1 MYVQT
6 LNSFLHHDK
15 YLAWEE
21 LSSERLR
28 MGTFP
33 THLAQAVVYSVSI
46 ERLKFDFST
55 EMVIADQA
63 DFVPLT
69 RSKVS

>member
-1 MYVQT
+1 
-6 LNSFLHHDK
+6 
-15 YLAWEE
+15 
-21 LSSERLR
+21 

-55 EMVIADQA
+55 EMVISDQA